1 MKFFTRR
8 MAWLPM
14 LCCLLALPP
23 ANATDSVIGSGVNRT
38 DPVDLTVDGDTLT
51 IDEGGTLNVT
61 SGDYAVRAENVDG
74 FQITNDGSIIYSS
87 SVFGAIYANTSTDGF
102 IYNGAGG
109 SIESSNWAI
118 NLQNSISTIVN
129 EGAIYGQQAIY
140 ALGSTVNLTNSDTIT
155 GSFIGLNLDTSTADV
170 LINTGAITGM
180 NFYAIQIID
189 STVSYFSN
197 QNTIVGL
204 EQGLHL
210 HNSSL
215 TGINSGKIIG
225 DIAVKVHESATLD
238 LVNSGL
244 IIGGTTGIEIADT
257 GTRATILNKGAIYGG
272 SASIVVEQADLDLV
286 NSGVIQGG
294 TRGIDVDE
302 GSTATILNKGN
313 IYGGVNGI
321 DVNQGSTATI
331 LNKGNIYGGGN
342 GIGGDNGSL
351 YLINAGV
358 IEGGSSAINID
369 SNEDITIELL
379 PGSVLIGDIYLA
391 NSNFIFGNGLNALLS
406 FKPGSSLPT
415 SIDTNGMPSVVDSDD
430 MQIAV
435 ADTTGFAMADETLGD
450 LTQSVMDAVSGVF
463 TPKSRPPLD
472 TPASPLGKS

>member
-313 IYGGVNGI
+313 IYGG
-321 DVNQGSTATI
+321 
-331 LNKGNIYGGGN
+331 GN

-379 PGSVLIGDIYLA
+379 PGSVLIGDIYLT

-406 FKPGSSLPT
+406 FNPGSSLPT

>member
-238 LVNSGL
+238 LVNSGF
-244 IIGGTTGIEIADT
+244 IIGGTTGVEIADT
-257 GTRATILNKGAIYGG
+257 GTRATILNKG
-272 SASIVVEQADLDLV
+272 
-286 NSGVIQGG
+286 
-294 TRGIDVDE
+294 
-302 GSTATILNKGN
+302 N
-313 IYGGVNGI
+313 IYGGV
-321 DVNQGSTATI
+321 T
-331 LNKGNIYGGGN
+331 